1 MRKLGVLMLMVFAS
15 VGFGQ
20 NLIALKIN
28 QTDSV
33 QGPAEYSDLELSAN
47 VTFTVKGDLSVTES
61 LSLGQGSI
69 LIVEGNF
76 SFTGSDAK
84 NGKANVDIQGA
95 MVVAGDLFL
104 SSGALVKQNGN
115 LIVGGDF
122 VQEDGEIELGGDKD
136 ELKIY
141 ILNPDAHIDV
151 PGGSVVNDPS
161 KVGDVEDFL
170 NDDVGANPSIGPVVN
185 DLIISVSPVIGYQ
198 WRTSGVTNEWST
210 GTNWLGNTAPDRS
223 SNVRIRPST
232 TNPEIVIGDD
242 VIEVND
248 LTIKA
253 GAILTLKPGARL
265 TVNGTLTIEEAGGL
279 VLENTAEVDGLASL
293 LTHGEIFGEARISL
307 EFPRDEWYYV
317 SQPIKN
323 AKSDIYGIWN
333 ADGTFNTNEG
343 WVNVHRA
350 NRWYRIG
357 GGVDIAQLE
366 GLSIKYRVADE
377 NDEADHVVTYTGKL
391 NNDMISRPFAN
402 RQYYLFGNPYP
413 SALDWQNETGWTR
426 TNIGETIYYRTRING
441 VMTFVTYNRFNDE
454 GKRAPVIPEG
464 SSEDDLSY
472 IPPLQSVWIA
482 SLGDGFVS
490 VDNNA
495 RSHVKDGDFLKSSS
509 AGTKSGGAIRVSS
522 VSDGGG
528 DGAVLYFSEKAED
541 GLDRGDSEKMFNDAV
556 SIPEVYTRAG
566 NKALAING
574 LPLIEESVRTI
585 SLSVRNRVEGEVILQ
600 FDLSHYDAEHTPY
613 FEDRQT
619 GAFLSLHRSNSYTYS
634 VKETGDNHD
643 RFALHFY
650 KVTTSVEE
658 PQMDEQEAGNEISIK
673 SVSGKVLVSV
683 GVDMLQNGPGL
694 VEVYSIDGRKVS
706 EVPARSGR
714 TLVMLSN
721 QNGVYIVR
729 AKFGNLIKSE
739 RVLVSGN

>member
-1 MRKLGVLMLMVFAS
+1 M
-15 VGFGQ
+15 
-20 NLIALKIN
+20 
-28 QTDSV
+28 
-33 QGPAEYSDLELSAN
+33 
-47 VTFTVKGDLSVTES
+47 
-61 LSLGQGSI
+61 
-69 LIVEGNF
+69 
-76 SFTGSDAK
+76 
-84 NGKANVDIQGA
+84 
-95 MVVAGDLFL
+95 
-104 SSGALVKQNGN
+104 
-115 LIVGGDF
+115 
-122 VQEDGEIELGGDKD
+122 
-136 ELKIY
+136 
-141 ILNPDAHIDV
+141 
-151 PGGSVVNDPS
+151 
-161 KVGDVEDFL
+161 
-170 NDDVGANPSIGPVVN
+170 
-185 DLIISVSPVIGYQ
+185 
-198 WRTSGVTNEWST
+198 
-210 GTNWLGNTAPDRS
+210 
-223 SNVRIRPST
+223 
-232 TNPEIVIGDD
+232 
-242 VIEVND
+242 ND

-253 GAILTLKPGARL
+253 GAIHTLKPGARL

-350 NRWYRIG
+350 NR
-357 GGVDIAQLE
+357 
-366 GLSIKYRVADE
+366 
-377 NDEADHVVTYTGKL
+377 
-391 NNDMISRPFAN
+391 
-402 RQYYLFGNPYP
+402 QYYLFGNPYP

-441 VMTFVTYNRFNDE
+441 VITFVTYNRFNDE
-454 GKRAPVIPEG
+454 GKRAPVILEG

-495 RSHVKDGDFLKSSS
+495 RKHVKDGNFLKSSS

-634 VKETGDNHD
+634 VKETGDSHD

-650 KVTTSVEE
+650 KVTTSIEE
-658 PQMDEQEAGNEISIK
+658 PQMDEQEAENEISIK

-683 GVDMLQNGPGL
+683 GMDMLQNGPGL

>member
-1 MRKLGVLMLMVFAS
+1 MVS
-15 VGFGQ
+15 
-20 NLIALKIN
+20 
-28 QTDSV
+28 
-33 QGPAEYSDLELSAN
+33 
-47 VTFTVKGDLSVTES
+47 
-61 LSLGQGSI
+61 
-69 LIVEGNF
+69 
-76 SFTGSDAK
+76 
-84 NGKANVDIQGA
+84 
-95 MVVAGDLFL
+95 
-104 SSGALVKQNGN
+104 
-115 LIVGGDF
+115 
-122 VQEDGEIELGGDKD
+122 
-136 ELKIY
+136 
-141 ILNPDAHIDV
+141 
-151 PGGSVVNDPS
+151 
-161 KVGDVEDFL
+161 
-170 NDDVGANPSIGPVVN
+170 
-185 DLIISVSPVIGYQ
+185 
-198 WRTSGVTNEWST
+198 
-210 GTNWLGNTAPDRS
+210 
-223 SNVRIRPST
+223 
-232 TNPEIVIGDD
+232 
-242 VIEVND
+242 
-248 LTIKA
+248 
-253 GAILTLKPGARL
+253 
-265 TVNGTLTIEEAGGL
+265 
-279 VLENTAEVDGLASL
+279 
-293 LTHGEIFGEARISL
+293 
-307 EFPRDEWYYV
+307 
-317 SQPIKN
+317 
-323 AKSDIYGIWN
+323 
-333 ADGTFNTNEG
+333 
-343 WVNVHRA
+343 RA
-350 NRWYRIG
+350 
-357 GGVDIAQLE
+357 
-366 GLSIKYRVADE
+366 
-377 NDEADHVVTYTGKL
+377 
-391 NNDMISRPFAN
+391 FAN

-556 SIPEVYTRAG
+556 SIPEIYTRVG

-574 LPLIEESVRTI
+574 LPLIEESMRTI
-585 SLSVRNRVEGEVILQ
+585 PLSVRNRVEGEVTLK

-650 KVTTSVEE
+650 KVTTSVGE

-683 GVDMLQNGPGL
+683 GMDMLQNGPGL

>member
-1 MRKLGVLMLMVFAS
+1 MKKLYMRKLGLVMLMVGLGFSQVKALTTYPFYS
-15 VGFGQ
+15 VGNDEDKIDEDAVISGSLTIDSNRALTVEGDLTVGGNITVGNKGVLIVKG
-20 NLIALKIN
+20 NLTISGGTIETTGKIVVVGDFETNSGTKIN
-28 QTDSV
+28 
-33 QGPAEYSDLELSAN
+33 N
-47 VTFTVKGDLSVTES
+47 NGD
-61 LSLGQGSI
+61 
-69 LIVEGNF
+69 
-76 SFTGSDAK
+76 
-84 NGKANVDIQGA
+84 
-95 MVVAGDLFL
+95 
-104 SSGALVKQNGN
+104 
-115 LIVGGDF
+115 LIVGGNLIQNGDLVFGSNNADTRIF
-122 VQEDGEIELGGDKD
+122 VI
-136 ELKIY
+136 
-141 ILNPDAHIDV
+141 NPDVNPVGIGDAPVGGYEDMLDIVKDIDV
-151 PGGSVVNDPS
+151 IQDVVNN
-161 KVGDVEDFL
+161 EL
-170 NDDVGANPSIGPVVN
+170 AVVAGN
-185 DLIISVSPVIGYQ
+185 IE
-198 WRTSGVTNEWST
+198 NEWT
-210 GTNWLGNTAPDRS
+210 GTVDSDWGKKENWTVMVPGS
-223 SNVRIRPST
+223 SAKVVIPKDVT
-232 TNPEIVIGDD
+232 TYPQINKGVIFQ
-242 VIEVND
+242 VKD

-265 TVNGTLTIEEAGGL
+265 TVNGTLTIAEDGGL
-279 VLENTAEVDGLASL
+279 VMENMAEVNGLASL
-293 LTHGEIFGEARISL
+293 LTHGEVLGNARVTL

-366 GLSIKYRVADE
+366 GLSIKYRVDDE
-377 NDEADHVVTYTGKL
+377 KDEADHVVTYTGKL

-464 SSEDDLSY
+464 PSEDDLSY

-528 DGAVLYFSEKAED
+528 DGAVLYFSEKAEA

-556 SIPEVYTRAG
+556 SIPEIYTKVG

-585 SLSVRNRVEGEVILQ
+585 PLSVRNRVEGEVTLK
-600 FDLSHYDAEHTPY
+600 FDLSHYDAEHAPY

-683 GVDMLQNGPGL
+683 GMDMLQNGPGV

-729 AKFGNLIKSE
+729 AKFGNLVKSE

>member
-1 MRKLGVLMLMVFAS
+1 MVKL
-15 VGFGQ
+15 
-20 NLIALKIN
+20 NW
-28 QTDSV
+28 
-33 QGPAEYSDLELSAN
+33 
-47 VTFTVKGDLSVTES
+47 
-61 LSLGQGSI
+61 
-69 LIVEGNF
+69 
-76 SFTGSDAK
+76 
-84 NGKANVDIQGA
+84 
-95 MVVAGDLFL
+95 
-104 SSGALVKQNGN
+104 
-115 LIVGGDF
+115 
-122 VQEDGEIELGGDKD
+122 GGDKD

-323 AKSDIYGIWN
+323 AKSDIYSVWN
-333 ADGTFNTNEG
+333 KDGSYNTAEG
-343 WVNVHRA
+343 WVNVHRG
-350 NRWYRIG
+350 NRWHRVLD
-357 GGVDIAQLE
+357 GVDIDEFE
-366 GLSIKYRVADE
+366 GVSILHSKVDE
-377 NDEADHVVTYTGKL
+377 SFGDSSSVSYLGVL
-391 NNDMISRPFAN
+391 NNGVISKPFTN

-413 SALDWQNETGWTR
+413 SALDWQSETGWVR
-426 TNIGETIYYRTRING
+426 NNIGNTIYYRTRVNG
-441 VMTFVTYNRFNDE
+441 VMTFVTYNRFNDV
-454 GKRAPVIPEG
+454 GYRAPLLPEG

-472 IPPLQSVWIA
+472 IPPLQSFWIA
-482 SLGDGFVS
+482 SLGESFVS
-490 VDNNA
+490 VDNSA
-495 RSHVKDGDFLKSSS
+495 RTHIQEGAYLKSSRTGS
-509 AGTKSGGAIRVSS
+509 EASSAIRISS
-522 VSDGGG
+522 SSSGGG
-528 DGAVLYFSEKAED
+528 DGTILYFSDKADEGYD
-541 GLDRGDSEKMFNDAV
+541 LGDSEKMFNDAV
-556 SIPEVYTRAG
+556 SIPEVYTRVG

-574 LPLIEESVRTI
+574 LPLIEESMRTI
-585 SLSVRNRVEGEVILQ
+585 PLSVRNRVEGEVTLK

-634 VKETGDNHD
+634 VKETGDSHD

-650 KVTTSVEE
+650 KVTTSIEE
-658 PQMDEQEAGNEISIK
+658 PEMDEQEAGNEISIK

-729 AKFGNLIKSE
+729 AKFGNLVKSE

>member
-1 MRKLGVLMLMVFAS
+1 MS
-15 VGFGQ
+15 
-20 NLIALKIN
+20 
-28 QTDSV
+28 
-33 QGPAEYSDLELSAN
+33 
-47 VTFTVKGDLSVTES
+47 
-61 LSLGQGSI
+61 
-69 LIVEGNF
+69 
-76 SFTGSDAK
+76 
-84 NGKANVDIQGA
+84 
-95 MVVAGDLFL
+95 
-104 SSGALVKQNGN
+104 
-115 LIVGGDF
+115 
-122 VQEDGEIELGGDKD
+122 EI
-136 ELKIY
+136 
-141 ILNPDAHIDV
+141 
-151 PGGSVVNDPS
+151 
-161 KVGDVEDFL
+161 
-170 NDDVGANPSIGPVVN
+170 VN

-198 WRTSGVTNEWST
+198 WRTTGVTSSWST
-210 GTNWLGNTAPDRS
+210 GTNWSGNTAPDQS

-350 NRWYRIG
+350 NRWCRIG

-366 GLSIKYRVADE
+366 GLSIKYRVADA
-377 NDEADHVVTYTGKL
+377 NDEADHVVTYTGEL
-391 NNDMISRPFAN
+391 NNDMVSRAFAN

-441 VMTFVTYNRFNDE
+441 VMTFVTYNRFNDV
-454 GKRAPVIPEG
+454 GYRAPVIPEG

-556 SIPEVYTRAG
+556 SIPEIYTKVG

-585 SLSVRNRVEGEVILQ
+585 PLSVRNRVEGEVTLK

-650 KVTTSVEE
+650 KVTTSVGE

-683 GVDMLQNGPGL
+683 GMDMLQNGPGL

-721 QNGVYIVR
+721 TNGVYVVR
-729 AKFGNLIKSE
+729 AKFGNLVKSE